1 MILKYAFLE
10 LRSSLQASQNSLPFR
25 RHKLSPGNC
34 LIRSLRLM
42 FFGSDEPL
50 SLYIA
55 IFPIMRVITE
65 CGLK

>member
-42 FFGSDEPL
+42 FFGSDEPPR
-50 SLYIA
+50 Y
-55 IFPIMRVITE
+55 T
-65 CGLK
+65 